1 MHKKSKF
8 SIKEAL
14 TFAGVV
20 LVIVAMIACDQR
32 YNQYREY
39 AKEHNCQWVVLANGK
54 EICQ

>member
-20 LVIVAMIACDQR
+20 LVIVAMIACGQR

-54 EICQ
+54 EICR